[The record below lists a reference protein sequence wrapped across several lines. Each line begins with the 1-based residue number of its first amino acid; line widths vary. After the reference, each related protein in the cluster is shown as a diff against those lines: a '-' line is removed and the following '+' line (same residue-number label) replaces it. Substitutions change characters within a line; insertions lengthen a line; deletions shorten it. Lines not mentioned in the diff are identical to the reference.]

1 MLAPRRRIILRS
13 FWNIHMTLTLRSG
26 VSRGGLL
33 ALTLCA
39 VLATAACSKD
49 TDKKSTS
56 QVAVKVN
63 GDEVSV
69 HQVDLVLRR
78 QLANVPP
85 AQQDAAAKRVL
96 EGLVDQEITAQAA
109 RRDKLDQDP
118 RVVQMMEAA
127 KRDVLARAYLERLAE
142 TVTEPSSDEIDRYH
156 DSHPNLFS
164 QRRLYSLQETTVA
177 VPADRAA
184 AVKPKIEAA
193 ATLAELNEV
202 LRAES
207 LQFSTRQTSVSAED
221 VPLAMLDSLAA
232 LKEGQSLVQARD
244 GGVRVLTL
252 LNAQLAPVPPAVA
265 KRLVA
270 AFLTNERKRNSQQQ
284 GVTALREKAEIEYQ
298 GRYAQL
304 VAGTAASAPAGASAP
319 VDADASPAPA
329 PVADPAA
336 ASAP

>member
-1 MLAPRRRIILRS
+1 MTLSLRS
-13 FWNIHMTLTLRSG
+13 PG
-26 VSRGGLL
+26 SRAALL
-33 ALTLCA
+33 ALAVCA
-39 VLATAACSKD
+39 ALATAACSKD
-49 TDKKSTS
+49 GEKKATS

-63 GDEVSV
+63 GEEVSV

-142 TVTEPSSDEIDRYH
+142 RVTEPSSDEIDRYH
-156 DSHPNLFS
+156 DGHPNLFS

-177 VPADRAA
+177 LPADRAA
-184 AVKPKIEAA
+184 ALKARIEGA
-193 ATLAELNEV
+193 ATLAELTEL

-221 VPLAMLDSLAA
+221 VPLAMLDQLAA
-232 LKEGQSLVQARD
+232 LKEGQSMVQARD

-270 AFLTNERKRNSQQQ
+270 AFLTNERKRNAQQQ
-284 GVTALREKAEIEYQ
+284 GVTALREKAQIEYQ

-304 VAGTAASAPAGASAP
+304 VAGTAASAPAGATGASA
-319 VDADASPAPA
+319 AAPA
-329 PVADPAA
+329 AAPADGLAPADTA